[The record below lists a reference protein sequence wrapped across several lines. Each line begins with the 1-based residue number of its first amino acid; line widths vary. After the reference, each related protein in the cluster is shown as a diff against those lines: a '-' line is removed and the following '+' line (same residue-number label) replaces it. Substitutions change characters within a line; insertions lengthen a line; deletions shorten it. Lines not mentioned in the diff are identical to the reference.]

1 VYVPAVSPEPG
12 RRSLPS
18 AAPLVRL
25 IGFAMAALACVP
37 FLWHALR
44 GSRAYLGFF
53 EDDFF
58 YYVGV
63 ADHLVRDGK
72 LSFDGITATNGFHPL
87 WFMIVTALR
96 LVTGGFGAGFFVAM
110 ALLISACLAFT
121 AEAVRRFALALGAGP
136 LAAAV
141 LSTWLMLPVT
151 LVGIQ
156 GMEVTLATPLLFWF
170 LARVAER
177 GAPKSPRDAVKL
189 GALASLA
196 VLARLDVAILVAVV
210 VAGYAVFARAPWRD
224 KLRVGAWFGLGGAA
238 LPVYFGFNLIA
249 FGGLL
254 PLSAAAKQLRT
265 GPGIAWNFWTY
276 ALRDSWYGPQAV
288 LMLAAPLAVALA
300 WRKLPGRGAQLAAVG
315 AAAFPLLF
323 YGWNSVACDWAFFHW
338 YAYAIGPGVA
348 ITLVGAAA
356 LLAPRLRAPSLT
368 RGVAVAGVLVAAYAG
383 AKAANLAR
391 LRVTRWTI
399 DDNVL
404 TSTANRLATATR
416 DMPGVYA
423 MGDMAGIT
431 TFLLQKPVVQLEG
444 LVADRKMLEHVR
456 RQDPLLDVLREYHVD
471 YLLYVTIHDD
481 LRDAKGCY
489 AVSAPALDES
499 GPLSAKMRANICWA
513 PVIAMDVPAPH
524 KSYGILHAYVWD
536 VRQKPVATR

>member
-177 GAPKSPRDAVKL
+177 RSRRATRSSWARSRRWRCWRGSTWRSSSRWSSPATPCSR
-189 GALASLA
+189 
-196 VLARLDVAILVAVV
+196 AR
-210 VAGYAVFARAPWRD
+210 
-224 KLRVGAWFGLGGAA
+224 
-238 LPVYFGFNLIA
+238 
-249 FGGLL
+249 
-254 PLSAAAKQLRT
+254 
-265 GPGIAWNFWTY
+265 
-276 ALRDSWYGPQAV
+276 
-288 LMLAAPLAVALA
+288 
-300 WRKLPGRGAQLAAVG
+300 RGATSCAWARG
-315 AAAFPLLF
+315 
-323 YGWNSVACDWAFFHW
+323 SDWA
-338 YAYAIGPGVA
+338 
-348 ITLVGAAA
+348 
-356 LLAPRLRAPSLT
+356 
-368 RGVAVAGVLVAAYAG
+368 
-383 AKAANLAR
+383 AR
-391 LRVTRWTI
+391 RCRS
-399 DDNVL
+399 
-404 TSTANRLATATR
+404 TSAST
-416 DMPGVYA
+416 
-423 MGDMAGIT
+423 
-431 TFLLQKPVVQLEG
+431 
-444 LVADRKMLEHVR
+444 
-456 RQDPLLDVLREYHVD
+456 
-471 YLLYVTIHDD
+471 
-481 LRDAKGCY
+481 
-489 AVSAPALDES
+489 
-499 GPLSAKMRANICWA
+499 
-513 PVIAMDVPAPH
+513 
-524 KSYGILHAYVWD
+524 
-536 VRQKPVATR
+536 